1 MLDPSVEPAW
11 VRRFSEAALQVG
23 YRRALLA
30 CSSALFVTVLGSVQL
45 LLWASGQP
53 AQWPVLLGAAVPSL
67 FLAPWLASVGLRLVF
82 QLDAARQRHTVLSTQ
97 DELTGAHNRRHFMQ
111 VVERE
116 WARCRRYSEDGAVLL
131 VVADHFRTLK
141 ESQGRPCCDAMLR
154 DITRVV
160 THALRQ
166 PDLLARYGGE
176 ALIVY
181 LPNTDP
187 LGALDVAERIRERV
201 ATHSLRWQD
210 NTISTTVSI
219 GVASVGAA
227 HLTLDALVHDAT
239 TALQAARAAGHNCV
253 RAAPIQPRAV
263 PVRPPAAGGVKGPPP
278 TAFGRPQ

>member
-11 VRRFSEAALQVG
+11 LRRFSEAALRIG
-23 YRRALLA
+23 YRRALLV
-30 CSSALFVTVLGSVQL
+30 CSLSLGLLALAGVEL
-45 LLWASGQP
+45 LLWSSGQP
-53 AQWPVLLGAAVPSL
+53 ALWPVLAGAAAL
-67 FLAPWLASVGLRLVF
+67 LALGTPWAVSVGLRLVF

-116 WARCRRYSEDGAVLL
+116 WSRCRRYAEDGAVLL
-131 VVADHFRTLK
+131 VVADHFRALK
-141 ESQGRPCCDAMLR
+141 ESQGRGCCDAMLR

-187 LGALDVAERIRERV
+187 LGALDVAERIREQV
-201 ATHSLRWQD
+201 AAHTLRWQD
-210 NTISTTVSI
+210 NAISTTVSI

-227 HLTLDALVHDAT
+227 HLTVDALVHDAT

-263 PVRPPAAGGVKGPPP
+263 PARPAAAGIKGQPP
-278 TAFGRPQ
+278 TTFGRPG

>member
-11 VRRFSEAALQVG
+11 VRRFSEAALQMG
-23 YRRALLA
+23 YRRALLSCGSGLFLA
-30 CSSALFVTVLGSVQL
+30 GLSAVQA
-45 LLWASGQP
+45 LLWACGQ
-53 AQWPVLLGAAVPSL
+53 ASQWPVLLGAAVPL
-67 FLAPWLASVGLRLVF
+67 VLLAPWAASVGLRLVF

-116 WARCRRYSEDGAVLL
+116 WARCRRYSEDGALLL
-131 VVADHFRTLK
+131 VVADHFKTLK
-141 ESQGRPCCDAMLR
+141 ESQGRACCDAMLR

-201 ATHSLRWQD
+201 AAHTLRWQD
-210 NTISTTVSI
+210 HDISTTVSI
-219 GVASVGAA
+219 GAASVGAA

-239 TALQAARAAGHNCV
+239 GALQAARAAGHNCV

-263 PVRPPAAGGVKGPPP
+263 PVRPPAAGIKGPPP
-278 TAFGRPQ
+278 TTFGRPG